1 MEMNLTTLYDVAKD
15 IADKYRSNLVQ
26 EGMKTTGRL
35 YNFTYNI
42 SYNGRIF
49 QLLFFLPPE
58 WKYIEYG
65 TRPHII
71 MFPNKMPN
79 VGAILSWMQIKQ
91 VVPTTLGHAIAISKK
106 LQRDGLNHPGT
117 KALHPLQKALMSDDF
132 VGRIAEAITIAL
144 NKEITKDMIEV
155 FDGLDTITLEK

>member
-58 WKYIEYG
+58 WKYIE
-65 TRPHII
+65 
-71 MFPNKMPN
+71 
-79 VGAILSWMQIKQ
+79 
-91 VVPTTLGHAIAISKK
+91 
-106 LQRDGLNHPGT
+106 
-117 KALHPLQKALMSDDF
+117 
-132 VGRIAEAITIAL
+132 
-144 NKEITKDMIEV
+144 
-155 FDGLDTITLEK
+155 